1 MNEIIKALILG
12 IVQGLTEFL
21 PVSSSGHIELG
32 QAILNFQAEDDLA
45 FSIIVHLATVLST
58 IIVFWKDILNLIQ
71 SLFQFKWNN
80 ETKFIAYLLVSALPV
95 GIIGVLF
102 KDQIESLFTGKL
114 LLVGF
119 MLIITSG
126 LLYSTTIIKPK
137 EGKLTFG
144 KALAIGFAQAFAILP
159 GISRS
164 GATISTALNLGISR
178 EQSARFSFLMVLIPI
193 LGASVLEIKDIT
205 EASASQ
211 NFQVMPLLAGFIGA
225 FASGLLACTFMLK
238 IVKKGKIQYFAYY
251 CLIVGLITVLVAWFK

>member
-45 FSIIVHLATVLST
+45 FSILVHLATVLST
-58 IIVFWKDILNLIQ
+58 IIVFWNDILHLLQ
-71 SLFQFKWNN
+71 RLFQFKWNQ
-80 ETKFIAYLLVSALPV
+80 ETKFIAYLVVSAIPV
-95 GIIGVLF
+95 GLIGVLF

-126 LLYSTTIIKPK
+126 LLYSTTVIQPK
-137 EGKLTFG
+137 EGKLTFS
-144 KALAIGFAQAFAILP
+144 KALIIGLAQAFAILP

-164 GATISTALNLGISR
+164 GSTISTALNLGINR
-178 EQSARFSFLMVLIPI
+178 EQAARFSFLMVLIPI
-193 LGASVLEIKDIT
+193 LGASALEIKDIT
-205 EASASQ
+205 EAASSQ
-211 NFQVMPLLAGFIGA
+211 NFQVMPLLAGFIGS
-225 FASGLLACTFMLK
+225 FLSGLLACTFMLK

-251 CLIVGLITVLVAWFK
+251 CLIVGIITVFVAWLK